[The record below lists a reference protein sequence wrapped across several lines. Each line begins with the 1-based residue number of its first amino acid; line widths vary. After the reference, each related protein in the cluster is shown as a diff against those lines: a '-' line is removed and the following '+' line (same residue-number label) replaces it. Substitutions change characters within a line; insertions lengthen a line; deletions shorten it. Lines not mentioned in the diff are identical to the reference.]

1 MGPPKIPK
9 KRPRHWWLRGIIVCA
24 YLLFT
29 ILLHNVKAEFEEIR
43 FDPSNPDSSNS
54 SLMGKYIVQHNIYL
68 SIFMSSTIYILIFL
82 IFFPFALSFFL
93 RVPFFFYHSQ
103 YYIPC
108 HFHIVFFFFCCL
120 NSVASMVYN
129 FSFFSTFIVYFAT
142 RENFPTKIIYRKTI
156 YVLFWLCVK
165 HNLYRILTEANKKKA
180 QWITDM
186 ESMIVY

>member
-108 HFHIVFFFFCCL
+108 HFHIVFFF
-120 NSVASMVYN
+120 SVASIPWHPW
-129 FSFFSTFIVYFAT
+129 FIIFLFFPLLLCILPQEKFFQPKSYTEKPFMCYFGYA
-142 RENFPTKIIYRKTI
+142 
-156 YVLFWLCVK
+156 
-165 HNLYRILTEANKKKA
+165 
-180 QWITDM
+180 
-186 ESMIVY
+186 